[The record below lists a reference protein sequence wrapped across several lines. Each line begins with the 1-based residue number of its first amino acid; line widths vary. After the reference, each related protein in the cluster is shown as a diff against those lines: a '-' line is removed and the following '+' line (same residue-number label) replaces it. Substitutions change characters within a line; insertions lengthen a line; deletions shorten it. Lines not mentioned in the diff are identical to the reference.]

1 MSKGAKGKA
10 VKKFK
15 ITVNDKTYNVEV
27 GDVRSSPVTVKVDGE
42 EFQVQVEQEPVA
54 KPVTITVPLSAI
66 PGPPVS
72 AGEVIAPMPGTVMD
86 IMVRVGDEVKTGQHL
101 CNLEAMKMK
110 SPIRATADGRVIDV
124 RVYDGKSVNYGDVLF
139 VLAVEQ
145 D

>member
-1 MSKGAKGKA
+1 MKR
-10 VKKFK
+10 FK

-42 EFQVQVEQEPVA
+42 EFQVQVEREPAA
-54 KPVTITVPLSAI
+54 KPVTIAMPLSTI
-66 PGPPVS
+66 PSPPVS
-72 AGEVIAPMPGTVMD
+72 AGEIIAPMPGTVMD
-86 IMVRVGDEVKTGQHL
+86 IMVKVGDVVKTGQHL

-110 SPIRATADGRVIDV
+110 SPIRAPSAGRVIDV

-139 VLAVEQ
+139 VLAGEQ